1 MASNINRVTLGGRL
15 TRDPELRATASGRSV
30 LSFCLAVGEDYKDQA
45 SGEWKELAHFVD
57 CTIFGQRADS
67 LNRIMV
73 KGMKVTV
80 EGRLRYSSWEKD
92 GQKRSKLDVV
102 VDNIEIPDRPKDA
115 AQTPYQ
121 AQPAQQ
127 VPQQAYAGPYG
138 QQDGGYDVFGD
149 EIPF

>member
-15 TRDPELRATASGRSV
+15 TRDPELMATASGRSV

-45 SGEWKELAHFVD
+45 SGEWKERAHFVD

-80 EGRLRYSSWEKD
+80 EGRLRCPNIVQSTKWA
-92 GQKRSKLDVV
+92 RSFHSPL
-102 VDNIEIPDRPKDA
+102 A
-115 AQTPYQ
+115 WSL
-121 AQPAQQ
+121 
-127 VPQQAYAGPYG
+127 
-138 QQDGGYDVFGD
+138 
-149 EIPF
+149 